1 MSMSL
6 NLTRKQAKKRSNIV
20 SVCSLVTFIASWY
33 FLKTTFTAA
42 GISAVIVYVGVYI
55 IYEILDF
62 RKRKI
67 LISSGISDIDT
78 MDGFQFEHYLVEL
91 FKKYHYKA
99 VRTPDSGDYGADL
112 ILKKDGKKIVVQAKR
127 YVNNVG
133 IKAVQEVLGAKSY
146 YKADE
151 GWVVA
156 NSNYTKAAI
165 KLAKESNVRLV
176 ARAELVSMLL
186 HLQTKNDK
194 PNPKEIKQSV
204 EAQEKKIC
212 SECGSEMVL
221 RSSKHGVFWG
231 CTNFP
236 KCTHVIVAK

>member
-20 SVCSLVTFIASWY
+20 SVCSLVTFISSWY
-33 FLKTTFTAA
+33 FLKATFIAA
-42 GISAVIVYVGVYI
+42 GISAVIVYVGGYI

-176 ARAELVSMLL
+176 ARAELVSMLF